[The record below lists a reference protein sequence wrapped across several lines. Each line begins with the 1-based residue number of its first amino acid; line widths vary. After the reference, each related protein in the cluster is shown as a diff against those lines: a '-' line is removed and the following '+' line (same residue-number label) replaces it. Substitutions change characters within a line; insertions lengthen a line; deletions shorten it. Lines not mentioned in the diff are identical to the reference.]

1 VTRFVREKLPQHYDE
16 IDRMFC
22 ARGAYRK
29 YKAFVSRI
37 GELDAWH
44 DYENAATERAPR
56 DRCAENG
63 IEVKESGPRD

>member
-1 VTRFVREKLPQHYDE
+1 
-16 IDRMFC
+16 MFC

-29 YKAFVSRI
+29 YKAFLSRI